1 MRKAVSLEW
10 FQARSKSKPTPK
22 QSSMNHPKNSIRCF
36 IVLLATFVSVAFA
49 EKGPLSGQIL
59 DARGKQVQKLEVSSS
74 LGGFRN
80 TLIFYTFQDQKAVL
94 KIVIDNKS
102 TKFPV
107 AATLYT
113 FAENVTEDGL
123 KKWLNNQHSD
133 GLFVDVPN
141 PTATHKI
148 PAGSCKTLS
157 HKFID
162 QAKSPFGK
170 YDNYSVAFQIRR
182 VAKTGT
188 FRVKDFTDKATVHLK
203 TD

>member
-1 MRKAVSLEW
+1 
-10 FQARSKSKPTPK
+10 
-22 QSSMNHPKNSIRCF
+22 MNHPKNSIRCF

-80 TLIFYTFQDQKAVL
+80 TLIFYTFNDQKAVL

-102 TKFPV
+102 KKFPL

-113 FAENVTEDGL
+113 FADDVTEEGL

-162 QAKSPFGK
+162 QAKSPFGTF
-170 YDNYSVAFQIRR
+170 DNYSVAFKISR

>member
-1 MRKAVSLEW
+1 MLRYALS
-10 FQARSKSKPTPK
+10 
-22 QSSMNHPKNSIRCF
+22 CF
-36 IVLLATFVSVAFA
+36 LLAVLTNSALA
-49 EKGPLSGQIL
+49 GQML
-59 DARGKQVQKLEVSSS
+59 DARGTQVQKLEVSSS

-113 FAENVTEDGL
+113 FAENVTEEGL

-133 GLFVDVPN
+133 GLFVDVPE
-141 PTATHKI
+141 PTANHKI
-148 PAGSCKTLS
+148 AAGSCKTLS

-182 VAKTGT
+182 VAKTGK

>member
-1 MRKAVSLEW
+1 MRRAVSLEW
-10 FQARSKSKPTPK
+10 FQAQSQRESIAK
-22 QSSMNHPKNSIRCF
+22 QCSMNHPNNSIRCF
-36 IVLLATFVSVAFA
+36 IVLLATFVSVAFT
-49 EKGPLSGQIL
+49 ENGPLSGQIL

-80 TLIFYTFQDQKAVL
+80 TLIFYTFKDQKAVL
-94 KIVIDNKS
+94 KVVIDNKS
-102 TKFPV
+102 KKFPV
-107 AATLYT
+107 SATLYT
-113 FAENVTEDGL
+113 FAENVTDDGL

-133 GLFVDVPN
+133 GLFVDVPK

-162 QAKSPFGK
+162 QAKSRLGK
-170 YDNYSVAFQIRR
+170 YDNYSVAFQISR

>member
-1 MRKAVSLEW
+1 MWKAVSLEW
-10 FQARSKSKPTPK
+10 FQARSQSKSTAK
-22 QSSMNHPKNSIRCF
+22 QCSMNHPKNSIRCF
-36 IVLLATFVSVAFA
+36 IVLLVTFISVACA
-49 EKGPLSGQIL
+49 ETVPLAGQIL
-59 DARGKQVQKLEVSSS
+59 DASSKQVQKLEVSQS

-80 TLIFYTFQDQKAVL
+80 TLIFYTFQEQKAVL
-94 KIVIDNKS
+94 KVVIDNKS
-102 TKFPV
+102 TKFPL

-113 FAENVTEDGL
+113 FADDVNEEGL

-133 GLFVDVPN
+133 GLFVDVPD

-157 HKFID
+157 HKLID
-162 QAKSPFGK
+162 QAKSPFGTF
-170 YDNYSVAFQIRR
+170 DNYSVVFKVSR
-182 VAKTGT
+182 VAKTGK

>member
-1 MRKAVSLEW
+1 MRKAVCLEW
-10 FQARSKSKPTPK
+10 FQARSQSESTVK

-36 IVLLATFVSVAFA
+36 IVLLVTFVSVACA
-49 EKGPLSGQIL
+49 ETVPLAGQML

-113 FAENVTEDGL
+113 FAENATEDGL

-133 GLFVDVPN
+133 GLFVDVPE
-141 PTATHKI
+141 PTANHKI
-148 PAGSCKTLS
+148 AAGSCKTLS
-157 HKFID
+157 HKLID
-162 QAKSPFGK
+162 QTKSPFGTF
-170 YDNYSVAFQIRR
+170 DNYSVAFQIRR
-182 VAKTGT
+182 VAKTGK